1 MAVTQLQEGVPVL
14 SCWQEGVVMSTA
26 MAVVLVLA
34 VVTAMVVTRALS
46 AIVPIALDVAVIFYH
61 GIIIKLSL
69 INVYFLLFAFCS
81 RYILHTVWIYYG
93 TEAEWLSGQMVGW
106 LGEAG

>member
-1 MAVTQLQEGVPVL
+1 VAMTQLQEGVPVL

-26 MAVVLVLA
+26 MAMVLVLA

-69 INVYFLLFAFCS
+69 IKCLLSIICFLFTIHS
-81 RYILHTVWIYYG
+81 LHYCRDFMM
-93 TEAEWLSGQMVGW
+93 A
-106 LGEAG
+106 